1 MKKYKIVFSDID
13 GTLLDTKHQVR
24 ENTRKKILELE
35 SIGIPFVLVSAR
47 MPDGIYPIQKNIGIT
62 APIVAYSGGLVL
74 NEKGEIIKSI
84 GLEIEKAVE
93 LKNTIKDRWSNICLS
108 FYSENFWIAENTKD
122 EWIIQEEFIT
132 GLKCIEGDFSKI
144 LTGNKKVH
152 KLMCMGDNKII
163 TEIEGILKARYS
175 ELSVYRSK
183 DTYLEIMD
191 GKVLK
196 SNAVKILCEDK
207 KIDIEDS
214 VSFGDNYNDVDMIK
228 ATGLGVAMGNA
239 PQGVKLHA
247 DIVTLDND
255 SEGLLHILNQLS
267 F

>member
-1 MKKYKIVFSDID
+1 MKKYKIIFSDID
-13 GTLLDTKHQVR
+13 GTLLDTSHQVR

-35 SIGIPFVLVSAR
+35 KLGIPFVLVSAR

-74 NEKGEIIKSI
+74 NEKGEILKSV
-84 GLEIEKAVE
+84 GLNLEKATE
-93 LKNTIKDRWSNICLS
+93 LKKAIKDRWKDICLS
-108 FYSENFWIAENTKD
+108 IYSENFWIAEDTKD

-132 GLKCIEGDFSKI
+132 GLKCIEGDFSGI
-144 LTGNKKVH
+144 IGNREIH
-152 KLMCMGDNKII
+152 KLMCMGENKII
-163 TEIEGILKARYS
+163 AEIEGILKARYP

-183 DTYLEIMD
+183 DTYLEIMN
-191 GKVLK
+191 GKALK

-207 KIDIEDS
+207 KIDIEES
-214 VSFGDNYNDVDMIK
+214 ISFGDNYNDVDMLK

-239 PQGVKLHA
+239 PQGVKVHA

-255 SEGLLHILNQLS
+255 SEGLLHILNQLE